1 MQPSRGPGPHST
13 PMITTLIQAM
23 RGQAQAFVDDVT
35 ITLTGTGGHGAMPHR
50 AADPV
55 VAAASVVMALQTV
68 VPRNVDPQQTAI
80 VTVGALNAGRANN
93 VIAQTATLERVLL
106 AKRFLAHPTRPRA

>member
-23 RGQAQAFVDDVT
+23 RGQAQAFVDDLT
-35 ITLTGTGGHGAMPHR
+35 ITLTGTGGRGAMPHR

-80 VTVGALNAGRANN
+80 VTVGALHAGRANN